1 MARALGVSEERARL
15 WVIWLGA
22 LHDIGKASPHF
33 QQQHQEL
40 KKHVQQGGFPF
51 GKEQWEPHGVISSMV
66 LDRKLRARG
75 WDDTSAQNVAR
86 AIGAHHPS

>member
-33 QQQHQEL
+33 QQQHEEL
-40 KKHVQQGGFPF
+40 K
-51 GKEQWEPHGVISSMV
+51 EQI
-66 LDRKLRARG
+66 
-75 WDDTSAQNVAR
+75 T
-86 AIGAHHPS
+86 